1 MKPSDF
7 VSTSG
12 QKQDMS
18 QSVLQTEMTDAVNS
32 GIVGRADKSEKS
44 LKSGLYSVGKRASTG
59 GAASAALAAV
69 TNGRKGGKTGSADG
83 GASPKGKA
91 GKASAAMAHAAVH
104 SALEGSEL
112 EGMDDLYNSSKGAYR
127 AGRAI
132 GRRIKG
138 NASSLDIKG
147 AVRNAGKGAV
157 ISGVRGTFQES
168 ELEGVDNVYDGA
180 RAGYHVVRGVKKRLS
195 GKNPISSDKSLGKL
209 SEKKSAIKAAD
220 TVEAK
225 RKVQAAGYFKK
236 SVYKASADVQAAGNI
251 ATSGKVLG
259 AATAAGGKSG
269 LLIALGA
276 ASPVIIMAVII
287 ILLLF
292 AALTGLTGE
301 KANEKSV
308 GSLQGVP
315 AEVALYLKGYGYTNE
330 AIAGILGNMAVEN
343 SAFDPGLG
351 GDDGYGTDSIGLI
364 QLSGANKNDF
374 LRWCAN
380 TGKVWS
386 TVSAQMEWTFS
397 GEPGTGYFASD
408 WYTGLASS
416 YYRLERGYEERFG
429 KDFYRSG
436 EEIKASTDVDL
447 VTYSFMAC
455 HERCGSAVSYG
466 DDVSRLYRR
475 LEDARKFLAQLNA
488 GTGGG
493 QDYASAEP
501 WQQNIY
507 NQALSTPSPG
517 AGWCAKWVS
526 TVYYNAGL
534 PYPGGDADDMYRN
547 WCHSSDR
554 SQLKVGMMIAVDQ
567 YITTGHAYAGYT
579 PDGRPLSYHVGI
591 YMGNGMVRDNI
602 GAITDTPLDEWI
614 ATYGN
619 YHEVRWGFPP
629 GVPAQ

>member
-408 WYTGLASS
+408 WYTGLA
-416 YYRLERGYEERFG
+416 
-429 KDFYRSG
+429 
-436 EEIKASTDVDL
+436 
-447 VTYSFMAC
+447 
-455 HERCGSAVSYG
+455 
-466 DDVSRLYRR
+466 
-475 LEDARKFLAQLNA
+475 
-488 GTGGG
+488 
-493 QDYASAEP
+493 
-501 WQQNIY
+501 
-507 NQALSTPSPG
+507 
-517 AGWCAKWVS
+517 
-526 TVYYNAGL
+526 
-534 PYPGGDADDMYRN
+534 
-547 WCHSSDR
+547 
-554 SQLKVGMMIAVDQ
+554 
-567 YITTGHAYAGYT
+567 
-579 PDGRPLSYHVGI
+579 
-591 YMGNGMVRDNI
+591 
-602 GAITDTPLDEWI
+602 
-614 ATYGN
+614 
-619 YHEVRWGFPP
+619 
-629 GVPAQ
+629 

>member
-1 MKPSDF
+1 M
-7 VSTSG
+7 
-12 QKQDMS
+12 
-18 QSVLQTEMTDAVNS
+18 
-32 GIVGRADKSEKS
+32 
-44 LKSGLYSVGKRASTG
+44 
-59 GAASAALAAV
+59 
-69 TNGRKGGKTGSADG
+69 
-83 GASPKGKA
+83 
-91 GKASAAMAHAAVH
+91 
-104 SALEGSEL
+104 
-112 EGMDDLYNSSKGAYR
+112 
-127 AGRAI
+127 
-132 GRRIKG
+132 
-138 NASSLDIKG
+138 
-147 AVRNAGKGAV
+147 
-157 ISGVRGTFQES
+157 
-168 ELEGVDNVYDGA
+168 
-180 RAGYHVVRGVKKRLS
+180 KKRLS

-225 RKVQAAGYFKK
+225 RKAQAAGYFKK
-236 SVYKASADVQAAGNI
+236 SVYKASADVQAAGNV

-330 AIAGILGNMAVEN
+330 ATAGILGNMAQEN
-343 SAFDPGLG
+343 SSFDPALG

-364 QLSGANKNDF
+364 QLSGSNKNNF

-517 AGWCAKWVS
+517 AGWCARWVS
-526 TVYYNAGL
+526 NVYANAGL
-534 PYPGGDADDMYRN
+534 PRPNGNADDMYRN

-591 YMGNGMVRDNI
+591 YMGNGIVRDNI
-602 GAITDTPLDEWI
+602 GAITDTPLDKWI

>member
-12 QKQDMS
+12 EKQDMS
-18 QSVLQTEMTDAVNS
+18 QSVLQTELTDAVNS
-32 GIVGRADKSEKS
+32 GIVENADKSEKS
-44 LKSGLYSVGKRASTG
+44 LKSGLYSVGKRAST
-59 GAASAALAAV
+59 AV
-69 TNGRKGGKTGSADG
+69 PPAPP
-83 GASPKGKA
+83 SPPSPTA
-91 GKASAAMAHAAVH
+91 GKVERPVPQMAVHPQKARPERPTPPMAHAAVH

-225 RKVQAAGYFKK
+225 RKAQAAGYFKK
-236 SVYKASADVQAAGNI
+236 SVYKASADVQAAGNV

-330 AIAGILGNMAVEN
+330 ATA
-343 SAFDPGLG
+343 
-351 GDDGYGTDSIGLI
+351 
-364 QLSGANKNDF
+364 
-374 LRWCAN
+374 R
-380 TGKVWS
+380 
-386 TVSAQMEWTFS
+386 
-397 GEPGTGYFASD
+397 
-408 WYTGLASS
+408 
-416 YYRLERGYEERFG
+416 
-429 KDFYRSG
+429 
-436 EEIKASTDVDL
+436 
-447 VTYSFMAC
+447 YS
-455 HERCGSAVSYG
+455 RQY
-466 DDVSRLYRR
+466 
-475 LEDARKFLAQLNA
+475 
-488 GTGGG
+488 
-493 QDYASAEP
+493 
-501 WQQNIY
+501 
-507 NQALSTPSPG
+507 G
-517 AGWCAKWVS
+517 AGELFFRPS
-526 TVYYNAGL
+526 TW
-534 PYPGGDADDMYRN
+534 R
-547 WCHSSDR
+547 R
-554 SQLKVGMMIAVDQ
+554 
-567 YITTGHAYAGYT
+567 
-579 PDGRPLSYHVGI
+579 
-591 YMGNGMVRDNI
+591 
-602 GAITDTPLDEWI
+602 
-614 ATYGN
+614 
-619 YHEVRWGFPP
+619 
-629 GVPAQ
+629 

>member
-1 MKPSDF
+1 M
-7 VSTSG
+7 
-12 QKQDMS
+12 
-18 QSVLQTEMTDAVNS
+18 LQTEMTDAVNT

-44 LKSGLYSVGKRASTG
+44 LKSGLYSVGKRATTG

-69 TNGRKGGKTGSADG
+69 TNGRKGGNTDSADG
-83 GASPKGKA
+83 GASPKSRAGKA
-91 GKASAAMAHAAVH
+91 GAAAMAHNAIH
-104 SALEGSEL
+104 GALEGSEL
-112 EGMDDLYNSSKGAYR
+112 EGMDDLYNSGKGAYR

-209 SEKKSAIKAAD
+209 SEKKSAKKAAKKAAN

-225 RKVQAAGYFKK
+225 RKAQAAGYFKK
-236 SVYKASADVQAAGNI
+236 SVYKASADVQAAGNV

-330 AIAGILGNMAVEN
+330 AIAGILGNMAQEN

-408 WYTGLASS
+408 WGTGLAPS

-436 EEIKASTDVDL
+436 EEIKTSTDVDL

-455 HERCGSAVSYG
+455 HERCGSAISYDG

-475 LEDARKFLAQLNA
+475 LEEAHKFLAQLKT

-526 TVYYNAGL
+526 TVYYNAGF
-534 PYPGGDADDMYRN
+534 PYPGGNADDMYRN

-614 ATYGN
+614 AIYGN

>member
-1 MKPSDF
+1 
-7 VSTSG
+7 
-12 QKQDMS
+12 MS
-18 QSVLQTEMTDAVNS
+18 QSLLQTEMTDAVNS

-44 LKSGLYSVGKRASTG
+44 LKSGLYSIGKRASTG
-59 GAASAALAAV
+59 GATSAALAAV
-69 TNGRKGGKTGSADG
+69 TNGRKGAKTAPADG
-83 GASPKGKA
+83 GASTKSRAGKA
-91 GKASAAMAHAAVH
+91 GAAAMAHNAIH
-104 SALEGSEL
+104 GALEDSEL
-112 EGMDDLYNSSKGAYR
+112 EGADDLYNSGKGAYR

-157 ISGVRGTFQES
+157 ISAVRGTFQES
-168 ELEGVDNVYDGA
+168 ELEGIDNVYDGA

-209 SEKKSAIKAAD
+209 SEKKSAMKVAD

-225 RKVQAAGYFKK
+225 RKAQAAGYFKK
-236 SVYKASADVQAAGNI
+236 SVYKASANVQAAGNV

-276 ASPVIIMAVII
+276 ASPVIIMAAII

-301 KANEKSV
+301 KASEKSV

-330 AIAGILGNMAVEN
+330 AIAGILGNMAQEN

-408 WYTGLASS
+408 WKTGLAPS

-436 EEIKASTDVDL
+436 EEIKTSTDVDL

-455 HERCGSAVSYG
+455 HERCGSAISYDG

-475 LEDARKFLAQLNA
+475 LEAAHKFLAQLKT

-526 TVYYNAGL
+526 TVYYNAGF
-534 PYPGGDADDMYRN
+534 PYPGGNADDMYRN

-602 GAITDTPLDEWI
+602 GDITDTPLDEWI

>member
-1 MKPSDF
+1 
-7 VSTSG
+7 
-12 QKQDMS
+12 MS
-18 QSVLQTEMTDAVNS
+18 QSLLQTEMTDAVNS

-44 LKSGLYSVGKRASTG
+44 LKSGLYSVGKKASTG
-59 GAASAALAAV
+59 GATSAALAAV
-69 TNGRKGGKTGSADG
+69 TNGRKGAKTDPADG
-83 GASPKGKA
+83 GASPKSRVGKA
-91 GKASAAMAHAAVH
+91 GAAAMAHNAIH
-104 SALEGSEL
+104 GALEDSEL
-112 EGMDDLYNSSKGAYR
+112 EGADDLYNSGKGAYR

-157 ISGVRGTFQES
+157 ISAVRGTFQES
-168 ELEGVDNVYDGA
+168 ELEGIDNVYDGA

-209 SEKKSAIKAAD
+209 SEKKSAMKAAD

-225 RKVQAAGYFKK
+225 RKAQAAGYFKK
-236 SVYKASADVQAAGNI
+236 SVYKASANVQAAGNV
-251 ATSGKVLG
+251 AASGKVLG

-276 ASPVIIMAVII
+276 ASPVIIMAAII

-330 AIAGILGNMAVEN
+330 AIAGILGNMAQEN

-408 WYTGLASS
+408 WGTGLAPS

-436 EEIKASTDVDL
+436 EEIKTSTDVDL

-455 HERCGSAVSYG
+455 HERCGSAISYDG

-475 LEDARKFLAQLNA
+475 LEEAHKFLAQLKT

-526 TVYYNAGL
+526 TVYYNAGF
-534 PYPGGDADDMYRN
+534 PYPGGNADDMYRN

-602 GAITDTPLDEWI
+602 GDITDTPLDEWI
-614 ATYGN
+614 AIYGN

>member
-1 MKPSDF
+1 
-7 VSTSG
+7 
-12 QKQDMS
+12 MS
-18 QSVLQTEMTDAVNS
+18 QSVLQTEMTDAVNT

-44 LKSGLYSVGKRASTG
+44 LKSGLYSVGKRATTG
-59 GAASAALAAV
+59 GAA
-69 TNGRKGGKTGSADG
+69 
-83 GASPKGKA
+83 
-91 GKASAAMAHAAVH
+91 MAHNAIH
-104 SALEGSEL
+104 GALEGSEL
-112 EGMDDLYNSSKGAYR
+112 EGMDDLYNSGKGAYR

-138 NASSLDIKG
+138 NASSLHIKG

-209 SEKKSAIKAAD
+209 SEKKSAKKAAN

-225 RKVQAAGYFKK
+225 RKAQAAGYFKK
-236 SVYKASADVQAAGNI
+236 SVYKASADVQAAGNV

-330 AIAGILGNMAVEN
+330 AIAGILGNMAQEN

-408 WYTGLASS
+408 WGTGLAPS

-436 EEIKASTDVDL
+436 EEIKTSTDVDL

-455 HERCGSAVSYG
+455 HERCGSAISYDG

-475 LEDARKFLAQLNA
+475 LEEAHKFLAQLKT

-526 TVYYNAGL
+526 TVYYNAGF
-534 PYPGGDADDMYRN
+534 PYPGGNADDMYRN

-614 ATYGN
+614 AIYGN

>member
-12 QKQDMS
+12 EKQDMS
-18 QSVLQTEMTDAVNS
+18 QSVLQTELTDAVNS
-32 GIVGRADKSEKS
+32 GIVENADKSEKS

-91 GKASAAMAHAAVH
+91 GKANAAMAHAAVH

-225 RKVQAAGYFKK
+225 RKAQAAGYFKK
-236 SVYKASADVQAAGNI
+236 SVYKASADVQAAGNV

-315 AEVALYLKGYGYTNE
+315 AEVALYIVSIAVATARAIQLYVMAAFSPIPLALLGFEETRQSGISFLKNFCAACLAG
-330 AIAGILGNMAVEN
+330 AIMMFLFAAYPLILTSMTASLGVGDLNQLVNADSSVNVTGVVDSALEYAFAPLLGLLMFIGLSILLIVGLVKAGSWAKEILG
-343 SAFDPGLG
+343 S
-351 GDDGYGTDSIGLI
+351 
-364 QLSGANKNDF
+364 
-374 LRWCAN
+374 
-380 TGKVWS
+380 
-386 TVSAQMEWTFS
+386 
-397 GEPGTGYFASD
+397 
-408 WYTGLASS
+408 
-416 YYRLERGYEERFG
+416 
-429 KDFYRSG
+429 
-436 EEIKASTDVDL
+436 
-447 VTYSFMAC
+447 
-455 HERCGSAVSYG
+455 
-466 DDVSRLYRR
+466 
-475 LEDARKFLAQLNA
+475 
-488 GTGGG
+488 
-493 QDYASAEP
+493 
-501 WQQNIY
+501 
-507 NQALSTPSPG
+507 
-517 AGWCAKWVS
+517 
-526 TVYYNAGL
+526 
-534 PYPGGDADDMYRN
+534 
-547 WCHSSDR
+547 
-554 SQLKVGMMIAVDQ
+554 
-567 YITTGHAYAGYT
+567 
-579 PDGRPLSYHVGI
+579 
-591 YMGNGMVRDNI
+591 
-602 GAITDTPLDEWI
+602 
-614 ATYGN
+614 
-619 YHEVRWGFPP
+619 
-629 GVPAQ
+629 